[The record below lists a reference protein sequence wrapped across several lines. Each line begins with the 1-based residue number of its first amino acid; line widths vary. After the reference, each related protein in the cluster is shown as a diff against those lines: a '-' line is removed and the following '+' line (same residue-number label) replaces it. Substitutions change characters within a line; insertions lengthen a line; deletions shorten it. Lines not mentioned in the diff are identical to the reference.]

1 MTAAYYERD
10 LNIRIGEEPQ
20 RAPGAHEVRIDVA
33 WCGIC
38 GTDVGIWH
46 GKMDWRVALSQIMG
60 HEMAGTVAA
69 IGSAVQDLQVGQA
82 VTVMPLD
89 PCGTCSNCTAGL
101 SHICQNLNFLGIDS
115 PGAFQYSWTVPA
127 ACVLPLPPDLDL
139 RHGALIEPIAVA
151 CHDVRLAGLTAGA
164 RAVVIGGGPIGT
176 LVALVASARGAE
188 VLVCEINP
196 HRRSRLEAMG
206 LAVADPNGEDVP
218 ARVQAWTGAA
228 GADVV
233 FEVSAHPDGIA
244 LATELPRAR
253 GLVVIVGISPKPV
266 PVNLFHVFW
275 KELRIAGAR
284 VYEREDFQAAIE
296 LAAAGTLPLDAI
308 ISATHPLQDM
318 KAALQDASGG
328 GDVLKVLVD
337 CRP

>member
-10 LNIRIGEEPQ
+10 QRIRIGEEPA
-20 RAPGAHEVRIDVA
+20 REPGPDEVRIDVA

-46 GKMDWRVALSQIMG
+46 GKMDWRVAPAQIMG
-60 HEMAGTVAA
+60 HEMTGT
-69 IGSAVQDLQVGQA
+69 ITAVGEQVSDLQPGQA

-89 PCGTCSNCTAGL
+89 PCGSCANCAAGL
-101 SHICQNLNFLGIDS
+101 SHICQQLNFLGIDS
-115 PGAFQYSWTVPA
+115 PGAFQNSWTVPA
-127 ACVLPLPPDLDL
+127 HCVLPLPEGMDL

-151 CHDVRLAGLTAGA
+151 CHDVRLADLQPGQK
-164 RAVVIGGGPIGT
+164 AVIIGGGPIGS
-176 LVALVASARGAE
+176 LVALVAQARGAE

-196 HRRSRLEAMG
+196 HRRERLQAMG
-206 LAVADPNGEDVP
+206 LSVADPGTEDVP
-218 ARVQAWTGAA
+218 ARVQAWTDQA

-233 FEVSAHPDGIA
+233 FEVSAHPDGIG

-253 GLVVIVGISPKPV
+253 GLVVIVGITPKPV

-296 LAAAGTLPLDAI
+296 LAAGGSLPLDAI
-308 ISATHPLQDM
+308 ISACHPLQDM
-318 KAALQDASGG
+318 KRALEQASGG
-328 GDVLKVLVD
+328 GDTLKVLVD
-337 CRP
+337 CR